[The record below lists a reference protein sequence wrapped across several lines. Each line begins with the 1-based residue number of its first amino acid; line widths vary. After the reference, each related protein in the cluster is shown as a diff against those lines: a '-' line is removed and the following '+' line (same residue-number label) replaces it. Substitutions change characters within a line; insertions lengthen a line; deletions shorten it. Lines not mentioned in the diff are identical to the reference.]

1 MERSQAVAP
10 TPKRNSHRL
19 ARALQAPA
27 TAVLAVLLLILTPA
41 AAEAA
46 FRVATAS
53 TVSVGTYKIPAPAT
67 ATWSFKNC
75 VRSKYFRSDTL
86 TLANYAKV
94 PRADSYLVTITAP
107 DGTTSTRSI
116 TGNTLTLTQTSSS
129 TGTYTFTI
137 QAVVGTWIGAPYTG
151 SDTC

>member
-1 MERSQAVAP
+1 MAP
-10 TPKRNSHRL
+10 TPQRNSHRL

-27 TAVLAVLLLILTPA
+27 TAVLAAVLAALLLILTPA

-46 FRVATAS
+46 FRAATTS
-53 TVSVGTYKIPAPAT
+53 TVSVGTYMIPAPAT

-75 VRSKYFRSDTL
+75 GRIKYFRSNTL
-86 TLANYAKV
+86 SLTNYAKV
-94 PRADSYLVTITAP
+94 PRADSYRVTITAP

-129 TGTYTFTI
+129 TGTYSFTI
-137 QAVVGTWIGAPYTG
+137 QAVVGTWTGAPYTG